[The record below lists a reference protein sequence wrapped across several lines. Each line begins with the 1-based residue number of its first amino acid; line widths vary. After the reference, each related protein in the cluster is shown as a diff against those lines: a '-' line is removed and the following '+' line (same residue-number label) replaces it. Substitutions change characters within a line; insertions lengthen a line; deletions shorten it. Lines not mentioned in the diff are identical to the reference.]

1 MNQTLTV
8 NLIWGLVLFLGV
20 IIGGAL
26 WLGNKRD
33 RMAAASIDS
42 QARVP
47 ATAADELS
55 MSESDPDRDRAIVI
69 EETEDDD
76 DAEPPYIGWFY

>member
-8 NLIWGLVLFLGV
+8 NLFWGLLPFLGV

-33 RMAAASIDS
+33 RLATASIERE
-42 QARVP
+42 ARVSVIS
-47 ATAADELS
+47 ADELP
-55 MSESDPDRDRAIVI
+55 MLESDPDRYQPIAID
-69 EETEDDD
+69 ETTDDE